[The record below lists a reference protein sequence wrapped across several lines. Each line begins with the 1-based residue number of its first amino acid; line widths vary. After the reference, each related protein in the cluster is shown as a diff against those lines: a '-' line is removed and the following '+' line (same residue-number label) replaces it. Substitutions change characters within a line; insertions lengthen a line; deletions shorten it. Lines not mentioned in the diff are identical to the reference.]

1 MSKNFIYES
10 FEDYLNYV
18 LLIESEEGCKECN
31 EKSILEAGA
40 PASKPDPWEFQ
51 FSSGKYKASD
61 VNAAQKKAL
70 ENDFLKRVVPVLND
84 PRFVGQ
90 KLKISVEAASS
101 KVPIKAD
108 GTLAQE
114 LKKSG
119 YSVDN
124 KGLCQARSKTV
135 SDLIFD
141 ILYKNNNPKGIERK
155 KFGDMMKNKVEF
167 IGVPKPDIGPDFTP
181 GKDNPEDSKYKE
193 NQYISAL
200 LQPSGGKI
208 RDDLKI
214 KCNADTRFEGGE
226 ATEANGFKG
235 YNKTVFID
243 AKSGTEMKIT
253 FDPKTVPDSIFFS
266 YFGEYKLSPFAG
278 GLGRYYVSNHV
289 GGVKDENYK
298 PISAKPSSA
307 GGLQFTEIKFDGK
320 TYLASDYKKYLNDTV
335 NKGGKLVASIESTLK
350 SLGIPPIKEICP
362 EFFDANGKIEV
373 YSIYES
379 LEKSLELDQKKLQ
392 SGEMTKV
399 YQNTVDLIKGK
410 AIPASPIIKK
420 ISQTIRVTK
429 NIASDAVTLVAFSP
443 VSGTVFNISSSCTPP
458 KA

>member
-40 PASKPDPWEFQ
+40 PAGKPDPWEFQ

-90 KLKISVEAASS
+90 KLKISLEAASS
-101 KVPIKAD
+101 KVPLKAG

-114 LKKSG
+114 LKKLG
-119 YSVDN
+119 YSADN
-124 KGLCQARSKTV
+124 KGLCDARAKTV
-135 SDLIFD
+135 ADLIRD
-141 ILYKNNNPKGIERK
+141 IIFKKSAPKGMDKEK
-155 KFGDMMKNKVEF
+155 YLKSLDSKVVF
-167 IGVPKPDIGPDFTP
+167 AGVSKPDIGPDYDP
-181 GKDNPEDSKYKE
+181 GTDDPKDMKYKE

-200 LQPSGGKI
+200 LEPLGGKI

-214 KCNADTRFEGGE
+214 KCNSDIKFRGGE

-243 AKSGTEMKIT
+243 AKSGTTMKIT
-253 FDPKTVPDSIFFS
+253 FDPQTIPDSILFS

-278 GLGRYYVSNHV
+278 GLGRYYVSTIPK
-289 GGVKDENYK
+289 KDDK
-298 PISAKPSSA
+298 PRSTGEGDPP
-307 GGLQFTEIKFDGK
+307 FTEIKFDGK
-320 TYLASDYKKYLNDTV
+320 TYLVRDYKKYLNDTV

-350 SLGIPPIKEICP
+350 SIGLPPIKEICP
-362 EFFDANGKIEV
+362 GFFDAAGKIEV
-373 YSIYES
+373 YSNRS
-379 LEKSLELDQKKLQ
+379 LEEASESNTLRD
-392 SGEMTKV
+392 
-399 YQNTVDLIKGK
+399 TVDLIKRGL
-410 AIPASPIIKK
+410 IIKSPMIGK
-420 ISQTIRVTK
+420 TSTTITVTK
-429 NIASDAVTLVAFSP
+429 NIASDSVTLVAFSP
-443 VSGTVFNISSSCTPP
+443 VSGTVFRIMTSCTSP